1 MDVVMQHLSEI
12 LSFLAGALG
21 GAALT
26 IAFTRNSVKNGGTV
40 VDQSKARAKGDIVGG
55 NKSVRKN

>member
-12 LSFLAGALG
+12 ISFAAGALG

-26 IAFTRNSVKNGGTV
+26 FTLTRNSVKNGGSLI
-40 VDQSKARAKGDIVGG
+40 DQSKARAGGDVVGG
-55 NKSVRKN
+55 NKTTRKN

>member
-12 LSFLAGALG
+12 ISFVVGALG

-26 IAFTRNSVKNGGTV
+26 FTLTRNSVKNGGSV
-40 VDQSKARAKGDIVGG
+40 IDQSKAKAKGDIVGG
-55 NKSVRKN
+55 NKTTR